1 MKLDLGCGPNPRE
14 GFEGVD
20 QYAFDGK
27 VKHVLSLTALHL
39 INEGAVNPDGSD
51 ASAWARKPWPWSD
64 SSVDEAYSSHFV
76 EHLDQ
81 PERCWFFN
89 ELHRILK
96 PGATAQII
104 VPHWSSGRAYG
115 DPTHKWPAWSDMAAY
130 YLRREW
136 RLSQAPHTDVS
147 LLPWGYSCDFE
158 AIGAYSFRNDP
169 DFTSKNDAYKQYA
182 MQFYR
187 DVIWDFVM
195 TVKAIKPQAAETPMP

>member
-1 MKLDLGCGPNPRE
+1 MTKLDFGCGPNPKE

-27 VKHVLSLTALHL
+27 VKHVFDLREPCGESKFAP
-39 INEGAVNPDGSD
+39 VY
-51 ASAWARKPWPWSD
+51 RKPWPWEA

-81 PERCWFFN
+81 QERCWFFN
-89 ELHRILK
+89 ELWRILK
-96 PGATAQII
+96 PNATALII

-130 YLRREW
+130 YLRKDW
-136 RLSQAPHTDVS
+136 RMTQAPHTDAT

-158 AIGAYSFRNDP
+158 ANWGYSFRNDP
-169 DFTSKNDAYKQYA
+169 EFMARSDPYRQYA
-182 MQFYR
+182 MQNYR
-187 DVIWDFVM
+187 DVIWDTVM
-195 TVKAIKPQAAETPMP
+195 TIKALKPELSPAAS